1 MLTKREL
8 NLRFKKEWSK
18 RKTSKGKRSVLRRY
32 FRQGG
37 SKSWANLIVGNYQNN
52 DQIIN
57 QEYEKVRETA
67 R

>member
-1 MLTKREL
+1 MLTNREL
-8 NLRFKKEWSK
+8 NLRFKKEWAK

-37 SKSWANLIVGNYQNN
+37 SKTWANLIVGNYQNN

-57 QEYEKVRETA
+57 QEYRKAKEKA
-67 R
+67 K